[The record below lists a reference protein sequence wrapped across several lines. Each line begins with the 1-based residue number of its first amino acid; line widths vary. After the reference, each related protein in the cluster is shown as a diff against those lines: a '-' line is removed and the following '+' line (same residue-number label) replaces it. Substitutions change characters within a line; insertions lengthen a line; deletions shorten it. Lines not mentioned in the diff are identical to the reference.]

1 MVDIITFIVGWVIP
15 IVAGGAAIIIA
26 VKLIWGSEDSTR
38 DAKRQL
44 GRWLAGC
51 IAIVVGIPLGANFF
65 SPLANGI
72 KAFLTKILPGV
83 PNLDLIAKT
92 TSSLICIGILVSMAL
107 AAIQLVWGSEDSTR
121 ASKHRATAVLIGT
134 IALFVLFAFGDDLF
148 AKLKNPIPEAVK
160 KIPL

>member
-1 MVDIITFIVGWVIP
+1 MVDIITFVVSWVIP
-15 IVAGGAAIIIA
+15 IVAGIAGIVIA

-38 DAKRQL
+38 DAKTQL

-51 IAIVVGIPLGANFF
+51 IALVVGIPVGANFF
-65 SPLANGI
+65 TPLSNGI
-72 KAFLTKILPGV
+72 KTFLTKILPGV

-107 AAIQLVWGSEDSTR
+107 AAIQLVWGSEESTK

-134 IALFVLFAFGDDLF
+134 IALFVLFAFGDELF
-148 AKLKNPIPEAVK
+148 SKLKNPIPDAAK